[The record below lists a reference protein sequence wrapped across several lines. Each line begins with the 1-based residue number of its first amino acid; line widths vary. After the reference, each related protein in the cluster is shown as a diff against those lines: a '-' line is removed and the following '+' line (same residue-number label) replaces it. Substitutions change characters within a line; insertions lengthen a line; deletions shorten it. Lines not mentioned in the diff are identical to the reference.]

1 MKQQKNN
8 IQKKDKSWWVFT
20 FILVVFAVIT
30 YILIRKGGAIDAEL
44 HRTGAI
50 GSVKNFELFKNLTFQ
65 NIIEPSAMILLQIT
79 AILLVSRLF
88 SAVFA
93 KINQPTVIGEI
104 LAGIVLGPSL
114 LGLFFPDA
122 YNFLF
127 SPNSLDNL
135 YIISQVGLVLFM
147 FTVGMDLNISE
158 MKSNFKSTFII
169 SQSSIIVPFLLGMI
183 LAFIIYR
190 DFSPKNSNFTSFA
203 LFIGI
208 SMSITA
214 FPVLARI
221 VQEKGLTK
229 SHLGTLSI
237 GSAAINDVTAWLL
250 LVAVIAIAQ
259 TGSFSSSIYTL
270 LLTALYIILM
280 LFVVRPFIKKIGDI
294 YQNEELM
301 NKSIFAF
308 FILTLIVSAYTTQL
322 LGIHALF
329 GAFMAGLIMPP
340 MPKFRKLM
348 INKIEDLSVTL
359 FLPLFF
365 VYTGLKTEIGLLNT
379 PELWIICLVFVVV
392 AVVGKMAGSIIPA
405 RAAGESWRDSL
416 SLGAL
421 MNTRGLM
428 ELIVLNI
435 GLEMGILPPIV
446 FVMLVIMALV
456 TTFMTTPLLHLIE
469 KIFPDKVAIEELL
482 RQQAEGVFKTLI
494 SLGNPEGGYNLLK
507 VAKTVLEGA
516 KNKLAVEV
524 LHITVGTD
532 THPIY
537 SEQYSEESFV
547 GIRAAADTLQI
558 PITTDYRVAD
568 IIEAEIVRK
577 VNQENFDFLLV
588 GGGQATTHSAIL
600 KESVIFERFPILNKI
615 YNTITRDKAIF
626 YPGTLIKDKTRY
638 FIENSNCSVGVF
650 VNRDFKAITNTLIV
664 IEKDTDDF
672 LLRYARRI
680 LRNNPDVTV
689 EILDL
694 EKMYGNV
701 DEITAG
707 IDLLTTQYSTRV
719 KVSKSNKRAKSY
731 LEKFSFMM
739 ISYPSWEYLI
749 SKEIST
755 LKNIPSTLIINKKI
769 SRFSKRNRP
778 INDVSAKLPTHQ
790 KETDF

>member
-1 MKQQKNN
+1 MQKR
-8 IQKKDKSWWVFT
+8 DKSWWVFT
-20 FILVVFAVIT
+20 FILVIFAVIT
-30 YILIRKGGAIDAEL
+30 YVIIRKGGAIDAEL
-44 HRTGAI
+44 QRVSASGTEG
-50 GSVKNFELFKNLTFQ
+50 NFELFKNLTFQ
-65 NIIEPSAMILLQIT
+65 NLIEPSAMILLQII
-79 AILLVSRLF
+79 AILIVSRVF
-88 SAVFA
+88 SALFA

-104 LAGIVLGPSL
+104 LAGIILGPSL
-114 LGLFFPDA
+114 LGLFFPEA

-127 SPNSLDNL
+127 SPNSLDSL
-135 YIISQVGLVLFM
+135 YIISQIGLVLFM
-147 FTVGMDLNISE
+147 FTVGMDLNMSE

-169 SQSSIIVPFLLGMI
+169 SQSSIVVPFLLGMI
-183 LAFIIYR
+183 LAFVIYK
-190 DFSPKNSNFTSFA
+190 DFSPEQSNFTSFA

-229 SHLGTLSI
+229 SHLGTISI

-259 TGSFSSSIYTL
+259 TGSFTSSVYTL
-270 LLTALYIILM
+270 LFTAVYIVLM
-280 LFVVRPFIKKIGDI
+280 LFVVRPFIKRIGAI
-294 YQNEELM
+294 YQNKELM

-308 FILTLIVSAYTTQL
+308 FILLLIVSAYATQL

-348 INKIEDLSVTL
+348 IDKIEDLSVTL
-359 FLPLFF
+359 LLPLFF
-365 VYTGLKTEIGLLNT
+365 VYTGLRTEIGLLNT
-379 PELWIICLVFVVV
+379 PELWLICLIFVVI
-392 AVVGKMAGSIIPA
+392 AIVGKMAGSIIPA
-405 RAAGESWRDSL
+405 RAVGESWRDSL

-435 GLEMGILPPIV
+435 GLEMGILPPVV

-469 KIFPDKVAIEELL
+469 KLFPDKSAKEELL
-482 RQQAEGVFKTLI
+482 RQQTEGIFKTLI
-494 SLGNPEGGYNLLK
+494 SLGNPEAGRNLLK

-516 KNKLAVEV
+516 KNKLEVEV
-524 LHITVGTD
+524 LHITAGTD

-537 SEQYSEESFV
+537 SELYSEDSFV
-547 GIRAAADTLQI
+547 DIRAAADTLQI

-568 IIEAEIVRK
+568 IIENEIVKK
-577 VNQENFDFLLV
+577 VNSENFDFLLV
-588 GGGQATTHSAIL
+588 GGGQATTQSAIL
-600 KESVIFERFPILNKI
+600 RESSNFKKFPFLNKI
-615 YNTITRDKAIF
+615 YNKLTRDNAIF

-638 FIENSNCSVGVF
+638 FIENSDCSVGVF
-650 VNRDFKAITNTLIV
+650 INRDFKSITNTLII
-664 IEKDTDDF
+664 IEKETDDF

-694 EKMYGNV
+694 EKLYGNA
-701 DEITAG
+701 ESITTG
-707 IDLLTTQYSTRV
+707 IDLLTEQHNSRV
-719 KVSKSNKRAKSY
+719 KVSRSTQIAKSY

-739 ISYPSWEYLI
+739 TSYPSWEFLI

-755 LKNIPSTLIINKKI
+755 LKDIPSTLIINKRS
-769 SRFSKRNRP
+769 SRFSKRKRR
-778 INDVSAKLPTHQ
+778 IKESSSAPESQ
-790 KETDF
+790 EEYDS

>member
-1 MKQQKNN
+1 MTVIMNKR
-8 IQKKDKSWWVFT
+8 DKSWWVFT
-20 FILVVFAVIT
+20 FILVVFAVIA
-30 YILIRKGGAIDAEL
+30 YFLISRGGAIDAEL
-44 HRTGAI
+44 HRTSATGTL
-50 GSVKNFELFKNLTFQ
+50 GNFELFKNLTFH
-65 NIIEPSAMILLQIT
+65 NLIEPSAMILLQII
-79 AILLVSRLF
+79 AILIVSRIF
-88 SAVFA
+88 SALFA
-93 KINQPTVIGEI
+93 KIKQPTVIGEI

-114 LGLFFPDA
+114 LGLFFPGA
-122 YNFLF
+122 YSFLF
-127 SPNSLDNL
+127 SPNSLDSL
-135 YIISQVGLVLFM
+135 YIISQIGLVLFM
-147 FTVGMDLNISE
+147 FTVGMDLNMSE
-158 MKSNFKSTFII
+158 MKSNFKNTFII
-169 SQSSIIVPFLLGMI
+169 SQSSIVVPFILGMI
-183 LAFIIYR
+183 LAFVIYR
-190 DFSPKNSNFTSFA
+190 DFSPENSSFTSFA

-259 TGSFSSSIYTL
+259 TGSFASSIFTL
-270 LLTALYIILM
+270 LFTTFYIVLM

-308 FILTLIVSAYTTQL
+308 FILILIVSAYITQL

-348 INKIEDLSVTL
+348 IDKIEDLSVTL
-359 FLPLFF
+359 LLPLFF

-379 PELWIICLVFVVV
+379 PELWLVCLIFVVV
-392 AVVGKMAGSIIPA
+392 AIVGKMGGSIIPA

-435 GLEMGILPPIV
+435 GLEMGILPPVV
-446 FVMLVIMALV
+446 FVMLVIMALI
-456 TTFMTTPLLHLIE
+456 TTFMTTPLLHFIE
-469 KIFPDKVAIEELL
+469 KIFPDKAVKEELL
-482 RQQAEGVFKTLI
+482 RQQTEGIFKTLI
-494 SLGNPEGGYNLLK
+494 ALGNPEGGNNLLK
-507 VAKTVLEGA
+507 LAKTVLDGV
-516 KNKLAVEV
+516 KNKLEVEV
-524 LHITVGTD
+524 LHITAGTD

-537 SEQYSEESFV
+537 SEQYSEDSFTS
-547 GIRAAADTLQI
+547 IRAAADSLQI

-568 IIEAEIVRK
+568 IIEAEIVGK
-577 VNQENFDFLLV
+577 VNSENFDFLLV
-588 GGGQATTHSAIL
+588 GGGQATTQSAII
-600 KESVIFERFPILNKI
+600 KESSNFERFPFLNRI
-615 YNTITRDKAIF
+615 YNTLTRDNAIF

-638 FIENSNCSVGVF
+638 FIENSDCSVGVF
-650 VNRDFKAITNTLIV
+650 INRDFKSISNTLII
-664 IEKDTDDF
+664 IEKETDDF

-694 EKMYGNV
+694 EKMYGNA
-701 DEITAG
+701 EKITVG
-707 IDLLTTQYSTRV
+707 INLLTEQFNSRV
-719 KVSKSNKRAKSY
+719 KISKSTKIAKGY

-739 ISYPSWEYLI
+739 ISYPSWEFLI

-755 LKNIPSTLIINKKI
+755 LKDIPSTLIINKKN
-769 SRFSKRNRP
+769 SRFSKRNQLKK
-778 INDVSAKLPTHQ
+778 DVNASSPEFQ
-790 KETDF
+790 EEVDF

>member
-1 MKQQKNN
+1 M
-8 IQKKDKSWWVFT
+8 QKKDKSWWVFT
-20 FILVVFAVIT
+20 FILVAFAAIA
-30 YILIRKGGAIDAEL
+30 YYLIRKGGAIDAEL
-44 HRTGAI
+44 HRASAS
-50 GSVKNFELFKNLTFQ
+50 GSIRNFELFKNLTFQ
-65 NIIEPSAMILLQIT
+65 NIIEPSAMILLQII
-79 AILLVSRLF
+79 AILIVSRIF
-88 SAVFA
+88 SAIFA

-127 SPNSLDNL
+127 SPASLDNL
-135 YIISQVGLVLFM
+135 YIISQIGLVLFM
-147 FTVGMDLNISE
+147 FAVGMDLNMSE
-158 MKSNFKSTFII
+158 MKDNFKSTFII
-169 SQSSIIVPFLLGMI
+169 SQSSIVVPFLLGMI
-183 LAFIIYR
+183 LAFVIYK
-190 DFSPKNSNFTSFA
+190 DFSPANSNFTSFA

-229 SHLGTLSI
+229 SHLGTISI

-270 LLTALYIILM
+270 LLTALYIVLM
-280 LFVVRPFIKKIGDI
+280 LFVVRPFIKRIGDV

-308 FILTLIVSAYTTQL
+308 FILILIASAYTTQL

-329 GAFMAGLIMPP
+329 GAFMAGLIMPA

-348 INKIEDLSVTL
+348 IDKIEDLSVTL
-359 FLPLFF
+359 LLPLFF

-379 PELWIICLVFVVV
+379 PDLWVLALFFVLV
-392 AVVGKMAGSIIPA
+392 AILGKMAGSIIPA
-405 RAAGESWRDSL
+405 RVAGESWRDSL

-435 GLEMGILPPIV
+435 GLEMGILPPVI

-456 TTFMTTPLLHLIE
+456 TTFMTTPLLSLIE

-482 RQQAEGVFKTLI
+482 RQHAEGVFKTLI
-494 SLGNPEGGYNLLK
+494 SLGNPKGGYNLLK
-507 VAKTVLEGA
+507 VAKTVLEGV
-516 KNKLAVEV
+516 KNKLEVEV
-524 LHITVGTD
+524 LHITAGTD

-558 PITTDYRVAD
+558 PITTDYRVAN

-600 KESVIFERFPILNKI
+600 KESSKFERFPILNKI
-615 YNTITRDKAIF
+615 YNKLTRDKAIF

-650 VNRDFKAITNTLIV
+650 VNRDFKTITNTLIV
-664 IEKDTDDF
+664 IEEKTDDF

-680 LRNNPDVTV
+680 LRNKPDVTV

-701 DEITAG
+701 EEITAG
-707 IDLLTTQYSTRV
+707 IDRLTEQFNSRV
-719 KVSKSNKRAKSY
+719 KVSKSTKMAKSY

-739 ISYPSWEYLI
+739 ISYPSWEFLI

-755 LKNIPSTLIINKKI
+755 LKDIPSTLIINKKA
-769 SRFSKRNRP
+769 SRFSKRNQLTNGVNTNTP
-778 INDVSAKLPTHQ
+778 QHQ
-790 KETDF
+790 QKTNN

>member
-1 MKQQKNN
+1 MQKR
-8 IQKKDKSWWVFT
+8 DKSWWVFT
-20 FILVVFAVIT
+20 FILVIFAVIT
-30 YILIRKGGAIDAEL
+30 YVIIRKGGAIDAEL
-44 HRTGAI
+44 QRVSASGTEG
-50 GSVKNFELFKNLTFQ
+50 NFELFKNLTFQ
-65 NIIEPSAMILLQIT
+65 NLIEPSAMILLQII
-79 AILLVSRLF
+79 AILIVSRVF
-88 SAVFA
+88 SALFA

-104 LAGIVLGPSL
+104 LAGIILGPSL
-114 LGLFFPDA
+114 LGLFFPEA

-127 SPNSLDNL
+127 SPNSLDSL
-135 YIISQVGLVLFM
+135 YIISQIGLVLFM
-147 FTVGMDLNISE
+147 FTVGMDLNMSE

-169 SQSSIIVPFLLGMI
+169 SQSSIVVPFLLGMI
-183 LAFIIYR
+183 LAFVIYK
-190 DFSPKNSNFTSFA
+190 DFSPEQSNFTSFA

-229 SHLGTLSI
+229 SHLGTISI

-259 TGSFSSSIYTL
+259 TGSFTSSVYTL
-270 LLTALYIILM
+270 LFTAVYIVLM
-280 LFVVRPFIKKIGDI
+280 LFVVRPFIKRIGAI
-294 YQNEELM
+294 YQNKELM

-308 FILTLIVSAYTTQL
+308 FILLLIVSAYATQL

-348 INKIEDLSVTL
+348 IDKIEDLSVTL
-359 FLPLFF
+359 LLPLFF
-365 VYTGLKTEIGLLNT
+365 VYTGLRTEIGLLNT
-379 PELWIICLVFVVV
+379 PELWLICLIFVVI
-392 AVVGKMAGSIIPA
+392 AIVGKMAGSIIPA
-405 RAAGESWRDSL
+405 RAVGESWRDSL

-435 GLEMGILPPIV
+435 GLEMGILPPVV

-469 KIFPDKVAIEELL
+469 KLFPDKSAKEELL
-482 RQQAEGVFKTLI
+482 RQQTEGIFKTLI
-494 SLGNPEGGYNLLK
+494 SLGNPEAGRNLLK
-507 VAKTVLEGA
+507 VAKTVLDGA
-516 KNKLAVEV
+516 KNKLEVEV
-524 LHITVGTD
+524 LHITAGTD

-537 SEQYSEESFV
+537 SELYSEDSFV
-547 GIRAAADTLQI
+547 DIRAAADTLQI

-568 IIEAEIVRK
+568 IIENEIVKK
-577 VNQENFDFLLV
+577 VNSENFDFLLV
-588 GGGQATTHSAIL
+588 GGGQATTQSAIL
-600 KESVIFERFPILNKI
+600 RESSNFKKFPFLNKI
-615 YNTITRDKAIF
+615 YNKLTRDNAIF

-638 FIENSNCSVGVF
+638 FIENSDCSVGVF
-650 VNRDFKAITNTLIV
+650 INRDFKSITNTLII
-664 IEKDTDDF
+664 IEKETDDF

-694 EKMYGNV
+694 EKLYGSA
-701 DEITAG
+701 ESITTG
-707 IDLLTTQYSTRV
+707 IDLLTEQHNSRV
-719 KVSKSNKRAKSY
+719 KVSRSTQIAKSY

-739 ISYPSWEYLI
+739 ISYPSWEFLI

-755 LKNIPSTLIINKKI
+755 LKDIPSTLIINKRS
-769 SRFSKRNRP
+769 SRFSKRKRR
-778 INDVSAKLPTHQ
+778 IKESSSAPESQ
-790 KETDF
+790 EEYDS

>member
-1 MKQQKNN
+1 MQKR
-8 IQKKDKSWWVFT
+8 DKSWWVFT
-20 FILVVFAVIT
+20 FILVIFAVIT
-30 YILIRKGGAIDAEL
+30 YVIIRKGGAIDAEL
-44 HRTGAI
+44 QRVSASGTEG
-50 GSVKNFELFKNLTFQ
+50 NFELFKNLTFQ
-65 NIIEPSAMILLQIT
+65 NLIEPSAMILLQII
-79 AILLVSRLF
+79 AILIVSRVF
-88 SAVFA
+88 SALFA

-104 LAGIVLGPSL
+104 LAGIILGPSL
-114 LGLFFPDA
+114 LGLFFPEA

-127 SPNSLDNL
+127 SPNSLDSL
-135 YIISQVGLVLFM
+135 YIISQIGLVLFM
-147 FTVGMDLNISE
+147 FTVGMDLNMSE

-169 SQSSIIVPFLLGMI
+169 SQSSIVVPFLLGMI
-183 LAFIIYR
+183 LAFVIYK
-190 DFSPKNSNFTSFA
+190 DFSPEQSNFTSFA

-229 SHLGTLSI
+229 SHLGTISI

-259 TGSFSSSIYTL
+259 TGSFTSSVYTL
-270 LLTALYIILM
+270 LFTAVYIVLM
-280 LFVVRPFIKKIGDI
+280 LFVVRPFIKRIGAI
-294 YQNEELM
+294 YQNKELM

-308 FILTLIVSAYTTQL
+308 FILLLIVSAYATQL

-348 INKIEDLSVTL
+348 IDKIEDLSVTL
-359 FLPLFF
+359 LLPLFF
-365 VYTGLKTEIGLLNT
+365 VYTGLRTEIGLLNT
-379 PELWIICLVFVVV
+379 PELWLICLIFVVI
-392 AVVGKMAGSIIPA
+392 AIVGKMAGSIIPA
-405 RAAGESWRDSL
+405 RAVGESWRDSL

-435 GLEMGILPPIV
+435 GLEMGILPPVV

-469 KIFPDKVAIEELL
+469 KLFPDKSAKEELL
-482 RQQAEGVFKTLI
+482 RQQTEGIFKTLI
-494 SLGNPEGGYNLLK
+494 SLGNPEAGRNLLK

-516 KNKLAVEV
+516 KNKLEVEV
-524 LHITVGTD
+524 LHITAGTD

-537 SEQYSEESFV
+537 SELYSEDSFV
-547 GIRAAADTLQI
+547 DIRAAADTLQI

-568 IIEAEIVRK
+568 IIENEIVKK
-577 VNQENFDFLLV
+577 VNSENFDFLLV
-588 GGGQATTHSAIL
+588 GGGQATTQSAIL
-600 KESVIFERFPILNKI
+600 RESSNFKKFPFLNKI
-615 YNTITRDKAIF
+615 YNKLTRDNAIF

-638 FIENSNCSVGVF
+638 FIENSDCSVGVF
-650 VNRDFKAITNTLIV
+650 INRDFKSITNTLII
-664 IEKDTDDF
+664 IEKETDDF

-694 EKMYGNV
+694 EKLYGSA
-701 DEITAG
+701 ESITTG
-707 IDLLTTQYSTRV
+707 IDLLTEHHNSRV
-719 KVSKSNKRAKSY
+719 KVSRSTQIAKSY

-739 ISYPSWEYLI
+739 ISYPSWEFLI

-755 LKNIPSTLIINKKI
+755 LKDIPSTLIINKRS
-769 SRFSKRNRP
+769 SRFSKRKRR
-778 INDVSAKLPTHQ
+778 IKESSSAPESQ
-790 KETDF
+790 EEYDS

>member
-1 MKQQKNN
+1 MQKR
-8 IQKKDKSWWVFT
+8 DKSWWVFT
-20 FILVVFAVIT
+20 FILVIFAVIT
-30 YILIRKGGAIDAEL
+30 YVIIRKGGAIDAEL
-44 HRTGAI
+44 QRVSASGTEG
-50 GSVKNFELFKNLTFQ
+50 NFELFKNLTFQ
-65 NIIEPSAMILLQIT
+65 NLIEPSAMILLQII
-79 AILLVSRLF
+79 AILIVSRVF
-88 SAVFA
+88 SALFA

-104 LAGIVLGPSL
+104 LAGIILGPSL
-114 LGLFFPDA
+114 LGLFFPEA

-127 SPNSLDNL
+127 SPNSLDSL
-135 YIISQVGLVLFM
+135 YIISQIGLVLFM
-147 FTVGMDLNISE
+147 FTVGMDLNMSE

-169 SQSSIIVPFLLGMI
+169 SQSSIVVPFLLGMI
-183 LAFIIYR
+183 LAFVIYK
-190 DFSPKNSNFTSFA
+190 DFSPEQSNFTSFA

-229 SHLGTLSI
+229 SHLGTISI

-259 TGSFSSSIYTL
+259 TGSFTSSVYTL
-270 LLTALYIILM
+270 LFTAVYIVLM
-280 LFVVRPFIKKIGDI
+280 LFVVRPFIKRIGAI
-294 YQNEELM
+294 YQNKELM

-308 FILTLIVSAYTTQL
+308 FILLLIVSAYATQL

-348 INKIEDLSVTL
+348 IDKIEDLSVTL
-359 FLPLFF
+359 LLPLFF
-365 VYTGLKTEIGLLNT
+365 VYTGLRTEIGLLNT
-379 PELWIICLVFVVV
+379 PELWLICLIFVVI
-392 AVVGKMAGSIIPA
+392 AIVGKMAGSIIPA
-405 RAAGESWRDSL
+405 RAVGESWRDSL

-435 GLEMGILPPIV
+435 GLEMGILPPVV

-469 KIFPDKVAIEELL
+469 KLFPDKSAKEELL
-482 RQQAEGVFKTLI
+482 RQQTEGIFKTLI
-494 SLGNPEGGYNLLK
+494 SLGNPEAGRNLLK
-507 VAKTVLEGA
+507 VAKTVLDGA
-516 KNKLAVEV
+516 KNKLEVEV
-524 LHITVGTD
+524 LHITAGTD

-537 SEQYSEESFV
+537 SELYSEDSFV
-547 GIRAAADTLQI
+547 DIRAAADTLQI

-568 IIEAEIVRK
+568 IIENEIVKK
-577 VNQENFDFLLV
+577 VNSENFDFLLV
-588 GGGQATTHSAIL
+588 GGGQATTQSAIL
-600 KESVIFERFPILNKI
+600 RESSNFEKFPFLNKI
-615 YNTITRDKAIF
+615 YNKLTRDNAIF

-638 FIENSNCSVGVF
+638 FIENSDCSVGVF
-650 VNRDFKAITNTLIV
+650 INRDFKSITNTLII
-664 IEKDTDDF
+664 IEKETDDF

-694 EKMYGNV
+694 EKLYGNA
-701 DEITAG
+701 ESITTG
-707 IDLLTTQYSTRV
+707 IDLLTEQHNSRV
-719 KVSKSNKRAKSY
+719 KVSRSTQIAKSY

-739 ISYPSWEYLI
+739 ISYPSWEFLI

-755 LKNIPSTLIINKKI
+755 LKDIPSTLIINKRS
-769 SRFSKRNRP
+769 SRFSKRKRR
-778 INDVSAKLPTHQ
+778 IKESSSAPESQ
-790 KETDF
+790 EEYDS